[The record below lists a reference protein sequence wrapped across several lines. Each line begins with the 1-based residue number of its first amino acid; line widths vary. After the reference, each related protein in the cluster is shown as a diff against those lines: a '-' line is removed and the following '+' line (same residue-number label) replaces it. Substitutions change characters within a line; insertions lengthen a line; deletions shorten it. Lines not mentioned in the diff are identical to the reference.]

1 MNKRYLLPGLFFG
14 SLTFVASA
22 QRVDQLAR
30 PQVQLAPSAAGAHQ
44 PDASVLRG
52 GGEVVW
58 SEDFANGFAGNNP
71 SGPWTTSGVNG
82 NIWAINSNAP
92 RGGYTNANER
102 ITSTTVLNG
111 FAKFA
116 SDSANSSWSNGTPTA
131 LPAAQFVDWDGSLES
146 PVIDLSLTPQV
157 ELVYEQRSRWCCG
170 DSPFQ
175 LEISTD
181 GGASWPTVF
190 LANDGL
196 PINQGAPGTGTTSA
210 VTETRR
216 FSLSTAI
223 AANPSNV
230 RFRFHHNGEAGTS
243 HYYWQLDDIRI
254 EVLPDF
260 EMRMNYA
267 YTSTTGTG
275 EEFGRIPA
283 SQLPSVMNIGAEVLN
298 YGSATQTNV
307 AVECV
312 VRDEDDN
319 IVFSQTTNVGELT
332 TGVSAISDDF
342 VNLPFL
348 DLGRYEATFSIV
360 SDQLQFDEVVED
372 NSLTRNFEVTSNVY
386 SIDALGNHPPGV
398 EQRAQL
404 GTSSFTDNATLN
416 VMSMYNI
423 FAPTE
428 ALSATIVLGSNTR
441 VGTGATIEVFLL
453 DTADVLGQ
461 PSNVDSPIDG
471 VGSELHTIVQADVVA
486 GQVTIPFEQPV
497 FLQPGAYYVCARIS
511 GSGTPGATDAEVFV
525 ADDNTVP
532 QPGAASMI
540 YLPIDFNDDGT
551 EGPHLYSNGTASAI
565 RLNVT
570 PTVGVDENERQ
581 ATVSMFPNPTNGQ
594 LNILSDVTGVMAVEV
609 IDMLGATV
617 HLGSFNGRTTIDLTG
632 LASGVYTVRVSNGE
646 QTSVERINLH

>member
-30 PQVQLAPSAAGAHQ
+30 PQVQLAPSVAGAHQ
-44 PDASVLRG
+44 SDASALRG

-58 SEDFANGFAGNNP
+58 SEDFSNGFAGNNP
-71 SGPWTTSGVNG
+71 SGSWTTSGVNG
-82 NIWAINSNAP
+82 NIWTINTNSP
-92 RGGYTNANER
+92 RGGYTTAAEK

-131 LPAAQFVDWDGSLES
+131 LPVSQFVDWDGSLVS

-157 ELVYEQRSRWCCG
+157 ELVFEQQSRWCCG

-181 GGASWPTVF
+181 GGNTWPTVF
-190 LANDGL
+190 LTNEGL
-196 PINQGAPGTGTTSA
+196 PINQGPAAGSPAAT
-210 VTETRR
+210 TETRR
-216 FSLSTAI
+216 FSLSSTI
-223 AANPSNV
+223 ASNPSNV
-230 RFRFHHNGEAGTS
+230 QFRFHHNGEAGTS
-243 HYYWQLDDIRI
+243 HYYWQLDDISI
-254 EVLPDF
+254 QVLPDF

-298 YGSATQTNV
+298 YGAATQTNV
-307 AVECV
+307 GVECV
-312 VRDEDDN
+312 VRDADDN

-360 SDQLQFDEVVED
+360 SDQLQFDEVLED
-372 NSLTRNFEVTSNVY
+372 NSLTRNFEVTSDVY
-386 SIDALGNHPPGV
+386 SIDALGNHPAGTEV
-398 EQRAQL
+398 RAQL
-404 GTSSFTDNATLN
+404 GTGSFTDNPTLD

-428 ALSATIVLGSNTR
+428 ALSATIVLGTNTR
-441 VGTGATIEVFLL
+441 VGAAATIEVFML

-461 PSNVDSPIDG
+461 PSNVSSPIDG
-471 VGSELHTIVQADVVA
+471 VGSELRTIVQADVLD
-486 GQVTIPFEQPV
+486 GSVTIPFEQPI
-497 FLQPGAYYVCARIS
+497 FLQPGAYYLCARIS
-511 GSGTPGATDAEVFV
+511 GSGTTAATDPEVFI

-532 QPGAASMI
+532 QPGASSMI

-581 ATVSMFPNPTNGQ
+581 AAVSMFPNPTNGQ

-609 IDMLGATV
+609 FDMLGATV

-646 QTSVERINLH
+646 QTNVERINLH

>member
-1 MNKRYLLPGLFFG
+1 MNKRYLLSGLFVG
-14 SLTFVASA
+14 SLALVTSA
-22 QRVDQLAR
+22 QRADR
-30 PQVQLAPSAAGAHQ
+30 PAPQKIQLAPSVEGAH
-44 PDASVLRG
+44 DSSTSGLRG
-52 GGEVVW
+52 GGEIVW
-58 SEDFANGFAGNNP
+58 SEDFSNGFAGNNP
-71 SGPWTTSGVNG
+71 SGPWTTSGANG
-82 NIWAINSNAP
+82 NIWTINTNSP
-92 RGGYTNANER
+92 RGGYTNANEQ
-102 ITSTTVLNG
+102 ITSTTAANG

-131 LPAAQFVDWDGSLES
+131 LPVNQFVNWDGSLVS

-181 GGASWPTVF
+181 GGNTWPTVF
-190 LANDGL
+190 LANEGL

-216 FSLSTAI
+216 FSLSAAI
-223 AANPSNV
+223 ASNPSTV
-230 RFRFHHNGEAGTS
+230 QFRFHHNGEAGTS
-243 HYYWQLDDIRI
+243 HYYWQLDDISI
-254 EVLPDF
+254 QVLPDF

-298 YGSATQTNV
+298 YGGATQTNV

-332 TGVSAISDDF
+332 TGTSAVSDDF

-360 SDQLQFDEVVED
+360 SDQLQFDEVLED
-372 NSLTRNFEVTSNVY
+372 NSLTRNFEVTSDVY
-386 SIDALGNHPPGV
+386 SIDALGNHPAGT

-404 GTSSFTDNATLN
+404 GTSSFTDNPTFDVL
-416 VMSMYNI
+416 SMYNI
-423 FAPTE
+423 FAPTQ
-428 ALSATIVLGSNTR
+428 ALSATIIFGTNTR
-441 VGTGATIEVFLL
+441 AGAAATIEVFML
-453 DTADVLGQ
+453 DTADVLNQ
-461 PSNVDSPIDG
+461 PSNVNSPIDG
-471 VGSELHTIVQADVVA
+471 VGSDLRTIVQTDVTA
-486 GQVTIPFEQPV
+486 GRVTIPFEQPIS
-497 FLQPGAYYVCARIS
+497 LQPGAYYVCARIS
-511 GSGTPGATDAEVFV
+511 GSGTTAATDAEVFI

-532 QPGAASMI
+532 QPGATSMI

-551 EGPHLYSNGTASAI
+551 EGPHLYSNGNASAI

-570 PTVGVDENERQ
+570 PTVGVEEQERT
-581 ATVSMFPNPTNGQ
+581 AMVSMFPNPTNGQ
-594 LNILSDVTGVMAVEV
+594 LNILSDVAGVMAVEV

-617 HLGSFNGRTTIDLTG
+617 HLSSFNGRTTVDLTG

-646 QTSVERINLH
+646 HTKVERINLH